1 MNMKNIEQK
10 LRHADYKQAK
20 LYFFCNFIALM
31 IITAYA
37 LLMKSPTILTILPEG
52 GDSRRQM
59 YMIFVLT
66 LFGCVIFTIYAASLF
81 FRKKT
86 RQIGILMALGA
97 SKKALIPGIF
107 REVFTLSSLS
117 SLTGMLAGIPLMYLL
132 WNSFQLLVESPEM
145 TLRLDYTALRI
156 SGLFMLLVIIFA
168 CVTANYYLSRT
179 DIIDVIQ
186 EEHRNEPVKQLGKW
200 CGPLGLL
207 LILIGAIIG
216 YSAPGFWI
224 SVFHRYP
231 SVWVNLLYA
240 PVFIGLYLV
249 MLHTVVHGWRSNRKN
264 PYRNIISRS
273 MMKFQGKQTVNNLL
287 VSTVLIAGACFA
299 IFYIPMLGV
308 GQLVS
313 VSGWEFDYMY
323 DYRLDQTVP
332 SPNEIEEIAAGHD
345 LVLKDWKEIPYIT
358 LAQDGEKEVED
369 EDNRFHYEYQQLL
382 CETKYVSESAFN
394 QLTGQTL
401 DILPGTFR
409 LITDKDDN
417 AAKYAKRSDSILT
430 NMDTRKTLS
439 VTYEGLAYFSMLT
452 GMVPYYVLD
461 DKDYAQ
467 ISQGLSSEWMGNA
480 HFFNADG
487 KDVYAFADEFFHT
500 FVKSFGPE
508 CEYPAYYDRINKIAA
523 NEQGEVYWGDTDD
536 LTKISLSKPDTSDF
550 RAYWAFMPKFRSLN
564 MNDFMNTFAV
574 YLMTFLFIF
583 IVCVTT
589 ACVICYTR
597 CQTIALNNRY
607 IFDDLKR
614 LGASPDFLNREVRV
628 QCKRVFHTPTVVGM
642 TMMFLLYFMIMY
654 ANDGRIS
661 IPELAGMGACAVVLI
676 LIVLLI
682 YLIYR
687 KTVAIM
693 KRELDLIPNI
703 SNTSNN

>member
-1 MNMKNIEQK
+1 MTMKDIEQK
-10 LRHADYKQAK
+10 LRHANYKQAK

-37 LLMKSPTILTILPEG
+37 LLLKSPTILTILPEG

-59 YMIFVLT
+59 YMIFALT
-66 LFGCVIFTIYAASLF
+66 LFGCVVFTIYAASLF

-97 SKKALIPGIF
+97 SKKALMPGVF
-107 REVFTLSSLS
+107 REVLTLSSLS
-117 SLTGMLAGIPLMYLL
+117 SLAGMLAGIPLIYLL
-132 WNSFQLLVESPEM
+132 WNSFQLLVESSEM
-145 TLRLDYTALRI
+145 TLHLDYTALLL
-156 SGLFMLLVIIFA
+156 SGLFILLVIVVSCI
-168 CVTANYYLSRT
+168 TANFYLSRT
-179 DIIDVIQ
+179 NIIDVIQ

-207 LILIGAIIG
+207 LILIGAILG

-224 SVFHRYP
+224 NVFHRYP
-231 SVWVNLLYA
+231 SVLVNLFYA
-240 PVFIGLYLV
+240 PAFIGLYLV
-249 MLHTVVHGWRSNRKN
+249 MLHTVVHGWHSNKKN

-299 IFYIPMLGV
+299 IFYIPMLGT

-313 VSGWEFDYMY
+313 ISGWEFDYMY
-323 DYRLDQTVP
+323 DYRLDQAIP
-332 SPNEIEEIAAGHD
+332 SQTEIEEMAADHD
-345 LVLKDWKEIPYIT
+345 LKLKDWKEIPYIT
-358 LAQDGEKEVED
+358 LAQDGETQVE
-369 EDNRFHYEYQQLL
+369 EENESFHYEYKRLL
-382 CETKYVSESAFN
+382 AETKYVSESAFN

-401 DILPGTFR
+401 DVLPGTFR
-409 LITDKDDN
+409 LITDEGDN
-417 AAKYAKRSDSILT
+417 AAMYAKRSDGILT
-430 NMDTRKTLS
+430 NMDTRQTLS
-439 VTYEGLAYFSMLT
+439 VTYDGLAYFSMLT
-452 GMVPYYVLD
+452 GIVPYYVLD
-461 DKDYAQ
+461 DNDYAL
-467 ISQGLSSEWMGNA
+467 IAQGLSSEWMGNA

-487 KDVYAFADEFFHT
+487 EDVYAFADEFFHT

-508 CEYPAYYDRINKIAA
+508 CEYIAYYDRVSKIAA
-523 NEQGEVYWGDTDD
+523 NERGEVYWGDTDD
-536 LTKISLSKPDTSDF
+536 MTKISLSQPDSSDF
-550 RAYWAFMPKFRSLN
+550 RIYWAFMPKFRLLS

-614 LGASPDFLNREVRV
+614 LGASPSFLNREVQI
-628 QCKRVFHTPTVVGM
+628 QCKRVFHTPAVVGM
-642 TMMFLLYFMIMY
+642 TLMFLLYSMIMY

-676 LIVLLI
+676 LIMLLI

-687 KTVAIM
+687 KTVTIM
-693 KRELDLIPNI
+693 KRELDLN
-703 SNTSNN
+703 